1 MHIPFAQSDPLMTI
15 RLRGRA
21 GAFDGSKC
29 IQHHFAAR
37 AAYERMA
44 LMAGILDRFTS
55 IIKANI
61 NDLLD
66 RAEDPAKMIE
76 QYMRDLT
83 ENLAEVKE
91 STAAV
96 MAEET
101 RTKRLLDDN
110 QKEIDK
116 YEELARKAL
125 SAGNEG
131 DARTFLTKKQE
142 LEGKNA
148 GLQMAYATASENA
161 SKMRQMHD
169 KLVSDIETL
178 QERKEVIKA
187 KTAVAKTQDKVNKM
201 TAGTD
206 RAEGAM
212 SAFDRMEA
220 KADEMLDRANAMEAL
235 NEKPKSETEELEKK
249 YEAMGV
255 DASVDEDLARLKAE
269 MGM

>member
-1 MHIPFAQSDPLMTI
+1 
-15 RLRGRA
+15 
-21 GAFDGSKC
+21 
-29 IQHHFAAR
+29 
-37 AAYERMA
+37 
-44 LMAGILDRFTS
+44 MAGILDRFTT

-66 RAEDPAKMIE
+66 RAEDPSKMIE

-83 ENLAEVKE
+83 ESLAEVKE

-101 RTKRLLDDN
+101 RTKRLMDEN
-110 QKEIDK
+110 QKEIDR

-125 SAGNEG
+125 TAGNED
-131 DARTFLTKKQE
+131 DARAFLKKKQE
-142 LEGKNA
+142 LEGKNE

-201 TAGTD
+201 TAGSD
-206 RAEGAM
+206 KAEGAM

-220 KADEMLDRANAMEAL
+220 KADEMLDRANAMESL
-235 NEKPKSETEELEKK
+235 NAQPKSETEELEKK

-255 DASVDEDLARLKAE
+255 DASVDADLARLKAE

>member
-1 MHIPFAQSDPLMTI
+1 
-15 RLRGRA
+15 
-21 GAFDGSKC
+21 
-29 IQHHFAAR
+29 
-37 AAYERMA
+37 
-44 LMAGILDRFTS
+44 MAGILDRFTT

-66 RAEDPAKMIE
+66 RAEDPSKMIE

-83 ENLAEVKE
+83 ESLAEVKE

-96 MAEET
+96 MAEES
-101 RTKRLLDDN
+101 RTKRILDEN
-110 QKEIDK
+110 QEQIDK
-116 YEELARKAL
+116 YEDLARKAL
-125 SAGNEG
+125 SAGNED
-131 DARTFLTKKQE
+131 DARAFLKKKQE
-142 LEGKNA
+142 LEGKDA
-148 GLQMAYATASENA
+148 GLQMAYATAKENA

-201 TAGTD
+201 TAGSD
-206 RAEGAM
+206 KAEGAM

-220 KADEMLDRANAMEAL
+220 KADEMLDRANAMEQL
-235 NEKPKSETEELEKK
+235 NAQPKSETEELEKK
-249 YEAMGV
+249 YESMGM
-255 DASVDEDLARLKAE
+255 DAEVEDDLARLKAE

>member
-1 MHIPFAQSDPLMTI
+1 
-15 RLRGRA
+15 
-21 GAFDGSKC
+21 
-29 IQHHFAAR
+29 
-37 AAYERMA
+37 
-44 LMAGILDRFTS
+44 MAGILDRFTS

-96 MAEET
+96 MAEES

-169 KLVSDIETL
+169 TL